1 MHKSRDTLL
10 RDFLCTLLLSKRS
23 RTLKRF
29 AIIVGGGSG
38 TRMNT
43 PVPKQFMLLDSK
55 PVLQHTLLKFAEADP
70 EMVLIVVL
78 RPDQTGFW
86 KELCTQY
93 QFTVPHQLAEGGE
106 TRFQSVKNGLQLITE
121 DGIIGIHDAARP
133 LVSIKTISTAFKAAE
148 MYGNAVPAI
157 PLQDSIRQIVSGQSI
172 AVDRTKYCAIQ
183 TPQCFEATL
192 LKQAYEQEYKYTFT
206 DDASVV
212 EAAGGKIHLID
223 GNSDNI
229 KITTPR
235 DLIIADAILKSTRV
249 ITSSNKSN
257 HTDDLSLLS

>member
-1 MHKSRDTLL
+1 M
-10 RDFLCTLLLSKRS
+10 
-23 RTLKRF
+23 KRF

-43 PVPKQFMLLDSK
+43 PVPKQFMLLDGK
-55 PVLQHTLLKFAEADP
+55 PVLMQTLHKFAEADP
-70 EMVLIVVL
+70 AIELIVVL
-78 RPDQTGFW
+78 RTDQLDFW
-86 KELCTQY
+86 IELCKQHT
-93 QFTVPHQLAEGGE
+93 FTVPHQLTDGGE
-106 TRFQSVKNGLQLITE
+106 TRFQSVRNGLQLIRE
-121 DGIIGIHDAARP
+121 DGIIGVHDAARP
-133 LVSIKTISTAFKAAE
+133 LVSTKTILTAFKAAE

-157 PLQDSIRQIVSGQSI
+157 PLQDSIRQIVSGLSI

-183 TPQCFEATL
+183 TPQCFSASI
-192 LKQAYEQEYKYTFT
+192 LKKAYEQEYKYTFT

-212 EAAGGKIHLID
+212 EADGEKIHLID

-235 DLIIADAILKSTRV
+235 DLIIADAILKNTKV
-249 ITSSNKSN
+249 ISASNKSN